1 MLLTDT
7 LRETIERD
15 GFAVVEGVVADSSA
29 DALLAALARVD
40 ERSQAAVQRRGSVHA
55 IRNLLEVVPEVRT
68 LARSEA
74 VRGLVVPV
82 LGPDCFAVRGILFDK
97 TPEANWKVAW
107 HQDLTI
113 AVTEQ
118 KEVPGFGPWSEK
130 AGVMHVQPPA
140 EVLERMLTVR
150 VHLDPCGPE
159 NGPVQVLPGS
169 HAQGRLSAPE
179 VTRWR
184 EGHEPVLCTSPR
196 GGALLMRPLILH
208 ASSPATVPAHRRVV
222 HLEFAAEELPHGLEW
237 HGRW

>member
-15 GFAVVEGVVADSSA
+15 GFAVVEGIVPDRSV
-29 DALLAALARVD
+29 DALNTALSGVD
-40 ERSQAAVQRRGSVHA
+40 ESSQATVQRRGRVHA

-74 VRGLVVPV
+74 VRALVEPV
-82 LGPDCFAVRGILFDK
+82 LGPECFAVRGILFDK

-113 AVTEQ
+113 AIKEQ
-118 KEVPGFGPWSEK
+118 KEAPGFGPWSEK
-130 AGVMHVQPPA
+130 AGVVHVQPPA

-169 HAQGRLSAPE
+169 HAEGRLSAPE
-179 VTRWR
+179 VSRWR
-184 EGHEPVLCTSPR
+184 EGYEPVLCTSAR